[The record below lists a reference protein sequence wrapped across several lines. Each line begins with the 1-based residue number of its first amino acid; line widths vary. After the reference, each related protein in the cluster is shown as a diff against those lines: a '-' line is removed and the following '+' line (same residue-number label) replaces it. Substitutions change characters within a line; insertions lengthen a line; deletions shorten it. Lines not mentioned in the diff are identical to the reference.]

1 MMTKL
6 VNKMKANN
14 SRYTCLL
21 LILLTSFL
29 GACRKDLQVI
39 PEEQEGVIPADPSR
53 RLQGFYLVNEGNMG
67 MNKASLDYMDFSTGV
82 YRRNT
87 YNQMNPAQIN
97 GLGDVANDVGIY
109 GSKLYIVVN
118 ISNKVEVLDAKSG
131 KRIQQINVTN
141 PRYITFKDG
150 KAYVSAYLGKVG
162 VPNAPNGV
170 VIQIDTASLKEEK
183 RIEVGRQPEEMA
195 IVAGK
200 LYVANSGGYTPLNYD
215 TRVSVIDLNTFT
227 VVRNIEVAINLHR
240 VKADKYGDLYV
251 TSRGNYLDI
260 HSKIFVIDTQT
271 DLVKTRFDIG
281 ASNMV
286 IDDDVAY
293 LYGSEWSSNTGKFSL
308 SYGMLDVKDEKIL
321 NKKFITDGTEANIMI
336 PYGIAVDKY
345 TKEVFVTDARD
356 YVSPGVLYCFD
367 PAGKKKWSVVT
378 GDIPAHFAMVYK

>member
-1 MMTKL
+1 
-6 VNKMKANN
+6 MKAIT
-14 SRYTCLL
+14 RYACFL
-21 LILLTSFL
+21 LILLSSFL

-39 PEEQEGVIPADPSR
+39 PEELVGILPADPSR
-53 RLQGFYLVNEGNMG
+53 QLQGFYLVNEGNMG

-82 YRRNT
+82 YRRNM
-87 YNQMNPAQIN
+87 YNQMNPAQVN

-109 GSKLYIVVN
+109 GSKLYVVVN
-118 ISNKVEVLDAKSG
+118 ISNKVEVMDAKSG

-150 KAYVSAYLGKVG
+150 KAYVSAYLGQVG
-162 VPNAPNGV
+162 VPDAPNGV
-170 VIQIDTASLKEEK
+170 VVQIDTASLKEEK

-195 IVAGK
+195 VVGQK

-215 TRVSVIDLNTFT
+215 TRVSVIDLNSFS
-227 VVRNIEVAINLHR
+227 VVKNIDVAINLHR
-240 VKADKYGDLYV
+240 LKADKYGDIYV

-260 HSKIFVIDTQT
+260 HSKIYVIDTKT
-271 DLVKTRFDIG
+271 DLIKTRFDIG
-281 ASNMV
+281 ASNLV
-286 IDDDVAY
+286 IDDDIAY
-293 LYGSEWSSNTGKFSL
+293 FYGSEWSSNTGKFSL
-308 SYGMLDVKDEKIL
+308 SYGMLDVKQEKIL
-321 NKKFITDGTEANIMI
+321 NTKFITDGTDAKIMI